1 MTLDWNT
8 LWPRIYKAARFTAR
22 RLSASVD
29 FRDLAQAGAERV
41 LSSYRRYVAV
51 PGVPVEAW
59 ALAEA
64 RYGMLDYIKGE
75 ARRNVPNPV
84 DAEGFD
90 MTSSYCLEDDV
101 ITRETGRALL
111 NAIAALKR
119 PFDKEVARLVLYC
132 GMEPAE
138 AVASLG
144 AGLSTDRSRVSI
156 RMKRITEDLRY
167 AMEGR

>member
-1 MTLDWNT
+1 MTLDWTT
-8 LWPRIYKAARFTAR
+8 LWPRIYKAARFAAR
-22 RLSASVD
+22 RLPASVD

-41 LSSYRRYVAV
+41 LSSYRRYAAV

-59 ALAEA
+59 AIGEA
-64 RYGMLDYIKGE
+64 RHGMLDYIKSE
-75 ARRNVPNPV
+75 ARRTVPNPL

-90 MTSSYCLEDDV
+90 MASSYCLEDDV
-101 ITRETGRALL
+101 VERETSSRLL

-119 PFDKEVARLVLYC
+119 PFDKEVARAVLYG

-156 RMKRITEDLRY
+156 RMNRIAKDLRY
-167 AMEGR
+167 AMEER